1 MMRIETDRRAKLYC
15 TTTSLVSFSV
25 LVRAATR
32 QRIKSSQWTPSP
44 DQNIYHK
51 NKLMIILNY
60 TLLLYRLFVQVS
72 RYIYT
77 NLQPLQGIRSQKK
90 SPQQYSAKWKAA
102 CTRLTA
108 IWLKKTDFI
117 TTKLPIQETY
127 DTNVQDQLHLVLVVE
142 PTKEYSD
149 WSYIRYATTLK
160 YQSHPLHKLWPPT
173 QKGNC
178 KSVLAWNRAEWFCPK

>member
-77 NLQPLQGIRSQKK
+77 NLQPLQGIGSQKK
-90 SPQQYSAKWKAA
+90 IASTIFCKMKS
-102 CTRLTA
+102 RLYKIDCCLA
-108 IWLKKTDFI
+108 EEDRFYHNQAPHPGNIWHKRSGSI
-117 TTKLPIQETY
+117 ASCISCWTY
-127 DTNVQDQLHLVLVVE
+127 KGIFRLILHQIC
-142 PTKEYSD
+142 YH
-149 WSYIRYATTLK
+149 ILK

-173 QKGNC
+173 QKNC
-178 KSVLAWNRAEWFCPK
+178 KSFLAWIERINFATK